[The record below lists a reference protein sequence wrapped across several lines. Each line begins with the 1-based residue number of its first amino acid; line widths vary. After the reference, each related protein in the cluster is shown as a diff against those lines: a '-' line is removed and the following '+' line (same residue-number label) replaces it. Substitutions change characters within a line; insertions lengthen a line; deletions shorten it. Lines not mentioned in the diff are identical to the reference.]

1 MLKKDKEKVLDEVWT
16 EERVASFLDLEAP
29 ADTNADYHTLLRAYQ
44 SMRAS
49 DFALFLGM
57 FKDAGR
63 DLNAQNDEGHT
74 LMTLVKQHRHGAE
87 FAEALSQ
94 AGAA

>member
-16 EERVASFLDLEAP
+16 EERVASFLELEAP
-29 ADTNADYHTLLRAYQ
+29 AGVNADYHTLLRAYQ

-49 DFALFLGM
+49 DFALFLDM
-57 FKDAGR
+57 FKGAGR
-63 DLNAQNDEGHT
+63 DLNAQNDEGET
-74 LMTLVKQHRHGAE
+74 ILTLVREHRHGAE
-87 FAEALSQ
+87 FADALTQ